1 MWPCLTIFLAGF
13 RCKGDLRSMRVHS
26 VVMRARG
33 PAGILAET
41 TYLDL
46 LKVHFFVYWCLTS
59 FFRRFREMTP
69 IQANTTDSSKKRRL
83 ENDSC
88 SAQARLHCTFTA
100 LGLCARS
107 MSRLCTA
114 HTYRVTQPY
123 LGHARGAM
131 FDKADSKR
139 LSTDRTIG

>member
-13 RCKGDLRSMRVHS
+13 RGKGDLRSMHVHS
-26 VVMRARG
+26 VVLRARG

-41 TYLDL
+41 TYTDL
-46 LKVHFFVYWCLTS
+46 LKVHFFADWCWS
-59 FFRRFREMTP
+59 SCFRRFREMTP
-69 IQANTTDSSKKRRL
+69 IQAKKHRL
-83 ENDSC
+83 ENHSC

-114 HTYRVTQPY
+114 HRVTQCCLPY

-139 LSTDRTIG
+139 LSTDHTIG